1 MNEEINTRIVKEG
14 YGHFESGNIAALLDS
29 YADNIEWSTPPIE
42 GAPFSGV
49 HNGLDEVK
57 EFFTQLD
64 GSEEF
69 THFEP
74 TEFIAQDDRVV
85 VLGKSAATIK
95 ATGRSF
101 ETDWIHIFT
110 VKDGKV
116 TNFLEFLDTAG
127 AERAYQKASA
137 V

>member
-74 TEFIAQDDRVV
+74 TEFIAQD
-85 VLGKSAATIK
+85 
-95 ATGRSF
+95 
-101 ETDWIHIFT
+101 
-110 VKDGKV
+110 
-116 TNFLEFLDTAG
+116 
-127 AERAYQKASA
+127 
-137 V
+137 